1 MPNRRRDGALMTA
14 LLLVPA
20 VTACILLAAHFLRF
34 YAFGVVGFC
43 LLLPFLLLV
52 RRRWAARIVQI
63 VLLVGVLVWG
73 RAGYVFAHQRIL
85 AGEPWG
91 RLAIIIGGVTLYT
104 LVAAAL
110 FETPPLRRR
119 YGLRTGDLFSA
130 APTSDRQ

>member
-1 MPNRRRDGALMTA
+1 MTDPRHVGAMTTT

-43 LLLPFLLLV
+43 LLLPLLLLV
-52 RRRWAARIVQI
+52 RRRWAARVVQI
-63 VLLVGVLVWG
+63 VLVLGVLVWG
-73 RAGYVFAHQRIL
+73 RAGYVFVHQRMQ

-91 RLAIIIGGVTLYT
+91 RLVIIIGLVTLYT
-104 LVAAAL
+104 LVAATL

-130 APTSDRQ
+130 APTDRR